1 MRRPTT
7 MKYVR
12 DKYDNLIDKY
22 PVRIKRNQDTGILEE
37 FDEDGNL
44 VDNTG
49 LNYSYA
55 IGYNL

>member
-1 MRRPTT
+1 MRKPRT

-12 DKYDNLIDKY
+12 DEHDNLIDKY
-22 PVRIKRNQDTGILEE
+22 PVRIKRNLDTGIFEE
-37 FDEDGNL
+37 FDEDGNI